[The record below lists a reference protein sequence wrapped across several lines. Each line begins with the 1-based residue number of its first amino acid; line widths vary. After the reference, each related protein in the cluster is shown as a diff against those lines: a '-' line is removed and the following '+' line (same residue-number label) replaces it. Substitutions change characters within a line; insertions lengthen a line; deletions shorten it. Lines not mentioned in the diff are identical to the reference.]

1 MKLYTSAPI
10 SFNASARGFEES
22 DYVVFGVPYDR
33 SSTYEANSRWA
44 PIFIRIASMN
54 IEACD
59 MRTGIDLEKVA
70 LCDVGD
76 IHVDDDIRT
85 NLSRTE
91 AVISDIASAGKVPVM
106 MGGEHTITLGAVKA
120 LRQGVGI
127 VDFDAHLDL
136 RSSYLGN
143 RLSHACV
150 MRRITEQ
157 IGPERLLILGAR
169 AISSEEMAFA
179 KKKKIKTVSSLDF
192 KRRPLS
198 EIAKEVEDF
207 ISSFSDIYV
216 TIDTDVFDPAYAPNV
231 GNPEPEG
238 LTPTDVFEIF
248 PTLAQKGIKGID
260 EVEATAS
267 PHYGSGPAIELAA
280 RTIFELVGQ
289 IEKKKT

>member
-1 MKLYTSAPI
+1 
-10 SFNASARGFEES
+10 
-22 DYVVFGVPYDR
+22 
-33 SSTYEANSRWA
+33 
-44 PIFIRIASMN
+44 MN
-54 IEACD
+54 IETCD

-70 LCDVGD
+70 ICDVGD
-76 IHVDDDIRT
+76 LHVDDDVQT
-85 NLSRTE
+85 NLSRIE
-91 AVISDIASAGKVPVM
+91 AVISEIESAGKVPVM

-120 LRQGVGI
+120 LEHGVGV

-143 RLSHACV
+143 RFSHACV
-150 MRRITEQ
+150 MRRIAEQ
-157 IGPERLLILGAR
+157 IGPDRLLILGAR
-169 AISSEEMAFA
+169 AVSSEESAFA
-179 KKKKIKTVSSLDF
+179 KMKKIKTVSSLAF
-192 KRRPLS
+192 RRRPLR

-207 ISSFSDIYV
+207 MSSFSAVYV

-267 PHYGSGPAIELAA
+267 PHHGSGPAIELAA

-289 IEKKKT
+289 MEKKKT